1 MRQNFS
7 RSGLSGF
14 SRRKQSAIGRFSLP
28 SNELGPLVEVVDTA
42 DLKSAAVRLP
52 GSIPGVPTIQSTRH
66 SVNPAFSQPGI
77 QSTRHPF
84 KTA

>member
-1 MRQNFS
+1 MRQIFS

-42 DLKSAAVRLP
+42 DLKSAAE
-52 GSIPGVPTIQSTRH
+52 
-66 SVNPAFSQPGI
+66 
-77 QSTRHPF
+77 
-84 KTA
+84 

>member
-42 DLKSAAVRLP
+42 DLKSAARLGRD
-52 GSIPGVPTIQSTRH
+52 GSSPSEATNYRAIKICCAIPLPEQKR
-66 SVNPAFSQPGI
+66 
-77 QSTRHPF
+77 
-84 KTA
+84 

>member
-7 RSGLSGF
+7 RSGFSGF

-42 DLKSAAVRLP
+42 DLKSAAE
-52 GSIPGVPTIQSTRH
+52 
-66 SVNPAFSQPGI
+66 
-77 QSTRHPF
+77 
-84 KTA
+84 